1 MVKKFNTK
9 EPSKILLK
17 ILLSIIVIV
26 VTISFIFYFLLQD
39 SYKRMDKMSVPV
51 KMEDLK
57 RSNPEMYNEI
67 MKDTKKIKK

>member
-1 MVKKFNTK
+1 MKKKN
-9 EPSKILLK
+9 LLK
-17 ILLSIIVIV
+17 ILLSIIVIAA
-26 VTISFIFYFLLQD
+26 TISFIFYFLLQD

-67 MKDTKKIKK
+67 IKDMKKIKK